1 MSDNGVRSTIA
12 RFFDEKPILKG
23 IAPDQDFF
31 SIGASSLTVIDL
43 QIQIE
48 EALKLSVS
56 TSTLMGSPTVNAWVN
71 AYEQAKS
78 AAKEAQTA

>member
-1 MSDNGVRSTIA
+1 MSDNDVRSTVTH
-12 RFFDEKPILKG
+12 FFDEKPILKG
-23 IAPDQDFF
+23 IDPDLDFF

-56 TSTLMGSPTVNAWVN
+56 TSTLMGNPTVNAWVN
-71 AYEQAKS
+71 AYERARS
-78 AAKEAQTA
+78 ETMEVQTA